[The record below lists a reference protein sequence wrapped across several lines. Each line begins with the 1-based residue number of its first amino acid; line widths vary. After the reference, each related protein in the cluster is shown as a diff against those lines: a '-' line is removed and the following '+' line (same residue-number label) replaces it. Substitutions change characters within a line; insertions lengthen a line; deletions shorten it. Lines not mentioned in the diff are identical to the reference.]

1 MCQTTNK
8 GVKDTI
14 AGVVLAPPKEKIM
27 NKVMLIGN
35 LTRDPE
41 LQTTNGGVSVCRFS
55 LAVTRR
61 FANSDGER
69 EADFINITVWRNQ
82 AENCHKYLKKG
93 SKCAVIG
100 RIQTSSY
107 DAPDGS
113 KRYTTDVVADEV
125 EFISSRNS
133 SDSDE
138 GSSFAPSES
147 KASAKKET
155 AELEE
160 IDDDS
165 LPF

>member
-1 MCQTTNK
+1 
-8 GVKDTI
+8 
-14 AGVVLAPPKEKIM
+14 M
-27 NKVMLIGN
+27 NKVVLIGN

-61 FANSDGER
+61 FANAEGER
-69 EADFINITVWRNQ
+69 DADFINIVVWRNQ

-93 SKCAVIG
+93 SKCAAIG

-125 EFISSRNS
+125 EFISTRNGNEGG
-133 SDSDE
+133 DS
-138 GSSFAPSES
+138 AYVPSES
-147 KASAKKET
+147 KPSAKKET

>member
-1 MCQTTNK
+1 
-8 GVKDTI
+8 
-14 AGVVLAPPKEKIM
+14 M
-27 NKVMLIGN
+27 NKVVLIGN

-41 LQTTNGGVSVCRFS
+41 LQTTNSGVSVCRFS

-69 EADFINITVWRNQ
+69 EADFINIVVWRNQ

-113 KRYTTDVVADEV
+113 KRYTTDVIADEV
-125 EFISSRNS
+125 EFINNNRNGGDGDGMTYSNAEPTSSQ
-133 SDSDE
+133 
-138 GSSFAPSES
+138 S
-147 KASAKKET
+147 KPKQT

-160 IDDDS
+160 IDDES

>member
-1 MCQTTNK
+1 
-8 GVKDTI
+8 
-14 AGVVLAPPKEKIM
+14 M
-27 NKVMLIGN
+27 NKVVLIGN

-61 FANSDGER
+61 FANADGER
-69 EADFINITVWRNQ
+69 DADFINVVVWRNQ

-125 EFISSRNS
+125 EFLSTKGA
-133 SDSDE
+133 
-138 GSSFAPSES
+138 GSSEEYSQEVPAGS
-147 KASAKKET
+147 KSTGKSDVVNKFEP
-155 AELEE
+155 
-160 IDDDS
+160 IDDDN

>member
-1 MCQTTNK
+1 
-8 GVKDTI
+8 
-14 AGVVLAPPKEKIM
+14 M
-27 NKVMLIGN
+27 NKVVLIGN

-61 FANSDGER
+61 FANAEGER
-69 EADFINITVWRNQ
+69 DADFINIVVWRNQ

-100 RIQTSSY
+100 RIQTSVY

-113 KRYTTDVVADEV
+113 KRYNTDVVADEV
-125 EFISSRNS
+125 EFISTSRGGENA
-133 SDSDE
+133 E
-138 GSSFAPSES
+138 GGNYSAPSES
-147 KASAKKET
+147 KQKKQT

>member
-1 MCQTTNK
+1 
-8 GVKDTI
+8 
-14 AGVVLAPPKEKIM
+14 M
-27 NKVMLIGN
+27 NKVVLIGN

-41 LQTTNGGVSVCRFS
+41 LQTTNGGVSVCRFA

-69 EADFINITVWRNQ
+69 DADFINITVWRNL
-82 AENCHKYLKKG
+82 AETCHKYLKKG

-125 EFISSRNS
+125 EFINSSRNGA
-133 SDSDE
+133 DE
-138 GSSFAPSES
+138 GEGASYTAP
-147 KASAKKET
+147 KAPAKKET
-155 AELEE
+155 AELQE

>member
-1 MCQTTNK
+1 
-8 GVKDTI
+8 
-14 AGVVLAPPKEKIM
+14 M
-27 NKVMLIGN
+27 NKVVLIGN

-41 LQTTNGGVSVCRFS
+41 LQTTTSGVSVCRFS
-55 LAVTRR
+55 LAVSRR

-69 EADFINITVWRNQ
+69 EADFINIVVWRNQ

-125 EFISSRNS
+125 EFISTRNS
-133 SDSDE
+133 GDGNAENSFN
-138 GSSFAPSES
+138 SSEPKTSS
-147 KASAKKET
+147 KKET

>member
-1 MCQTTNK
+1 
-8 GVKDTI
+8 
-14 AGVVLAPPKEKIM
+14 M
-27 NKVMLIGN
+27 NKVVLIGN

-125 EFISSRNS
+125 EFISTRNGGD
-133 SDSDE
+133 SDS
-138 GSSFAPSES
+138 SVSAPADKPS
-147 KASAKKET
+147 KKQT

>member
-1 MCQTTNK
+1 
-8 GVKDTI
+8 
-14 AGVVLAPPKEKIM
+14 M
-27 NKVMLIGN
+27 NKVILIGR
-35 LTRDPE
+35 LTKDPE
-41 LQTTNGGVSVCRFS
+41 LRKTPTDVSVCQFTI
-55 LAVTRR
+55 AVNRA
-61 FANSDGER
+61 FQQQNGER
-69 EADFINITVWRNQ
+69 QADFINCIAWRNQ

-93 SKCAVIG
+93 SKCAVVG

-125 EFISSRNS
+125 EFISTTRSNG
-133 SDSDE
+133 E
-138 GSSFAPSES
+138 GDFSYEASES
-147 KASAKKET
+147 RPSSKKDT